1 MRRMVRAHAA
11 QGNAVLVSSHLLAEV
26 AQSVDDVVVIAD
38 GELRGQGTLEEVLGG
53 GAEGP
58 VTEVSARDSAR
69 LASAVES
76 RGYGVE
82 RNGDAL
88 LVLGATPEQVGL
100 IAAEE
105 QVPLLG
111 LAPRSRSLEAAFFE
125 LTGEAR

>member
-1 MRRMVRAHAA
+1 
-11 QGNAVLVSSHLLAEV
+11 VLVSSHLLAEV

-53 GAEGP
+53 SAEGP
-58 VTEVSARDSAR
+58 VTEVSARDSER
-69 LASAVES
+69 LASALEQ

-82 RNGDAL
+82 RSGDAL
-88 LVLGATPEQVGL
+88 LVHRATPEQVGL